1 MKILSKN
8 VQIDRIGWIK
18 LIVNENGI
26 LQIIWI
32 NPKSVTNLIYN
43 YEEKSIKIMMTNY
56 NSYELICERDFSDR
70 INLLERYIIHM

>member
-26 LQIIWI
+26 LQTIWI

-43 YEEKSIKIMMTNY
+43 YEEKSIKIMMTNN

-70 INLLERYIIHM
+70 KNLLETYIIHM